1 MSGSRKT
8 LSRKKKVKILQLY
21 EPKIE
26 EPGNRK
32 QSKKQRDLKNL
43 SNQVKSK
50 FQNIIESVQFLNL
63 NNSEAKREATKRIR
77 EDQKYIQEKKFKIQ
91 EEKDSRR
98 REAVKRIHGQLAN
111 QEGEVKKVKHKKYNL
126 FPDL

>member
-50 FQNIIESVQFLNL
+50 FQNICYISRL
-63 NNSEAKREATKRIR
+63 NSEKFQNFNFEAKIVLFE
-77 EDQKYIQEKKFKIQ
+77 EQSQK
-91 EEKDSRR
+91 
-98 REAVKRIHGQLAN
+98 
-111 QEGEVKKVKHKKYNL
+111 
-126 FPDL
+126 

>member
-50 FQNIIESVQFLNL
+50 FFRLIGQPWKQNPNRGSIAQRVE
-63 NNSEAKREATKRIR
+63 
-77 EDQKYIQEKKFKIQ
+77 
-91 EEKDSRR
+91 
-98 REAVKRIHGQLAN
+98 
-111 QEGEVKKVKHKKYNL
+111 
-126 FPDL
+126 

>member
-50 FQNIIESVQFLNL
+50 FQNILDISRLN
-63 NNSEAKREATKRIR
+63 S
-77 EDQKYIQEKKFKIQ
+77 QKLQNF
-91 EEKDSRR
+91 
-98 REAVKRIHGQLAN
+98 HF
-111 QEGEVKKVKHKKYNL
+111 EVKIVL
-126 FPDL
+126 FEEQSQK

>member
-50 FQNIIESVQFLNL
+50 FQNTIPKSDSVQSWKSTSG
-63 NNSEAKREATKRIR
+63 NN
-77 EDQKYIQEKKFKIQ
+77 
-91 EEKDSRR
+91 
-98 REAVKRIHGQLAN
+98 
-111 QEGEVKKVKHKKYNL
+111 
-126 FPDL
+126 

>member
-50 FQNIIESVQFLNL
+50 FQNIFDISRLNSQKLQNFHIEAEIVLF
-63 NNSEAKREATKRIR
+63 
-77 EDQKYIQEKKFKIQ
+77 
-91 EEKDSRR
+91 EEKSQ
-98 REAVKRIHGQLAN
+98 KS
-111 QEGEVKKVKHKKYNL
+111 
-126 FPDL
+126 

>member
-50 FQNIIESVQFLNL
+50 FNYFISGN
-63 NNSEAKREATKRIR
+63 
-77 EDQKYIQEKKFKIQ
+77 KIQ
-91 EEKDSRR
+91 IAGPSPNAFSGD
-98 REAVKRIHGQLAN
+98 RID
-111 QEGEVKKVKHKKYNL
+111 V
-126 FPDL
+126 D

>member
-1 MSGSRKT
+1 MSGNRKT

-50 FQNIIESVQFLNL
+50 FQIVMDRVVKWIAKIAIIAIAKKTQFR
-63 NNSEAKREATKRIR
+63 K
-77 EDQKYIQEKKFKIQ
+77 
-91 EEKDSRR
+91 
-98 REAVKRIHGQLAN
+98 
-111 QEGEVKKVKHKKYNL
+111 
-126 FPDL
+126 

>member
-50 FQNIIESVQFLNL
+50 FFRLIGQPWKQNPNRGSITQRVE
-63 NNSEAKREATKRIR
+63 
-77 EDQKYIQEKKFKIQ
+77 
-91 EEKDSRR
+91 
-98 REAVKRIHGQLAN
+98 
-111 QEGEVKKVKHKKYNL
+111 
-126 FPDL
+126 

>member
-50 FQNIIESVQFLNL
+50 FFRLIGQPWKQNPNGGSITQRVE
-63 NNSEAKREATKRIR
+63 
-77 EDQKYIQEKKFKIQ
+77 
-91 EEKDSRR
+91 
-98 REAVKRIHGQLAN
+98 
-111 QEGEVKKVKHKKYNL
+111 
-126 FPDL
+126 

>member
-1 MSGSRKT
+1 MGGSRKT

-50 FQNIIESVQFLNL
+50 FQIKVYLYSERFRLKFLKGHITWVLAVLHFAAEFQMEPLAPNTVSYDTGQTPTRPIIVY
-63 NNSEAKREATKRIR
+63 NSSLVLLR
-77 EDQKYIQEKKFKIQ
+77 
-91 EEKDSRR
+91 
-98 REAVKRIHGQLAN
+98 G
-111 QEGEVKKVKHKKYNL
+111 
-126 FPDL
+126 

>member
-1 MSGSRKT
+1 MWFS
-8 LSRKKKVKILQLY
+8 
-21 EPKIE
+21 
-26 EPGNRK
+26 
-32 QSKKQRDLKNL
+32 LKND
-43 SNQVKSK
+43 
-50 FQNIIESVQFLNL
+50 NIGLKMEISLIIPKPKSVQFWNF

>member
-50 FQNIIESVQFLNL
+50 FQNIFDISRLNSRKL
-63 NNSEAKREATKRIR
+63 QNFHFEAKIVLFE
-77 EDQKYIQEKKFKIQ
+77 EQSQK
-91 EEKDSRR
+91 
-98 REAVKRIHGQLAN
+98 
-111 QEGEVKKVKHKKYNL
+111 
-126 FPDL
+126 

>member
-43 SNQVKSK
+43 SSQVKSK
-50 FQNIIESVQFLNL
+50 FQNIFRLNSQKFK
-63 NNSEAKREATKRIR
+63 NFHFEAKIVL
-77 EDQKYIQEKKFKIQ
+77 F
-91 EEKDSRR
+91 EEKSQ
-98 REAVKRIHGQLAN
+98 K
-111 QEGEVKKVKHKKYNL
+111 
-126 FPDL
+126 